1 MRLADNLN
9 ASAPK
14 RRIMPSGASCNR
26 CPVRIARGSAGF
38 PTAFDQLSHPPDE
51 LWVIGSTPSAD
62 LPLVGIVGARAASGH
77 GCAQARDWAD
87 ELGRQGV
94 GIVSGGAFGIDAAAH
109 EGALR
114 AGTPTYAVLG
124 CGVDVVYPDRHVDLF
139 ARISLSGG
147 LLSEYAPG
155 MPPRPGQFP
164 ARNRLIAALAQAV
177 VVIEAAD
184 RSGALITARLAREL
198 GRQVLAVPGSPG
210 TDRIIAKG
218 QAQAVSSARDVLTA
232 LAGQAVCASMAEP
245 STGPLASVL
254 QSLRTAAADPAEL
267 GRRMGIELPAA
278 LALLAEAEL
287 EGWVVRGD
295 GNKYEVVIR
304 GC

>member
-1 MRLADNLN
+1 M
-9 ASAPK
+9 
-14 RRIMPSGASCNR
+14 
-26 CPVRIARGSAGF
+26 
-38 PTAFDQLSHPPDE
+38 
-51 LWVIGSTPSAD
+51 
-62 LPLVGIVGARAASGH
+62 
-77 GCAQARDWAD
+77 
-87 ELGRQGV
+87 

-114 AGTPTYAVLG
+114 AGAPTFAVLG

-139 ARISLSGG
+139 ARIAVSGG

-164 ARNRLIAALAQAV
+164 ARNRLIAALSQAV
-177 VVIEAAD
+177 VVIEAAH

-198 GRQVLAVPGSPG
+198 GRRVLAVPGSPG
-210 TDRIIAKG
+210 TDRIIAAG
-218 QAQAVSSARDVLTA
+218 QAQAVASARDVLAA
-232 LAGQAVCASMAEP
+232 LAGRTVCTSTAEP
-245 STGPLASVL
+245 VTGPLASVL
-254 QSLRTAAADPAEL
+254 QSLRTGGADPAEL
-267 GRRMGIELPAA
+267 GRRMGLHLPTV